1 MRERTPDREA
11 LQVDLDRLSTLDTE
25 ALKRLWTG
33 TGRLPLPKFMRRAM
47 ILRAVA
53 HALQE
58 DAIGGLD
65 TATQKRLDQLVRL
78 IVPAGERA
86 PRPSLRIKPGTRF
99 IREWQGRTYIVTAE
113 PSGFL
118 WDGKRY
124 GSLSAIARAITG
136 TRWNGR
142 VFFGLKRPIASVPRS
157 SRRRAAS
164 RPCDLTSQAAAA
176 SADG

>member
-1 MRERTPDREA
+1 MKGTSLDREG
-11 LQVDLDRLSTLDTE
+11 LQADLDRLNTLDAG

-33 TGRLPLPKFMRRAM
+33 TGRPPLPKFMRRAM

-58 DAIGGLD
+58 DALGGLD
-65 TATQKRLDQLVRL
+65 AATQKRLDQLVRQF
-78 IVPAGERA
+78 VPAGGRV
-86 PRPSLRIKPGTRF
+86 PRPALRIKPGTRF
-99 IREWQGRTYIVTAE
+99 IREWQGRTHTVTAE
-113 PSGFL
+113 PSGFM
-118 WDGKRY
+118 WQGERF

-142 VFFGLKRPIASVPRS
+142 VFFGLKRPVASDPPL

-164 RPCDLTSQAAAA
+164 RPCDLTSQAAG
-176 SADG
+176 SSPYG